1 MLVAAALGGELGR
14 WLPRLL
20 LTTAVT
26 AASIA
31 AADLTAAAVSPTTLT
46 AATLTALTALTTAAL
61 ASPASPAATAS
72 QARDLGPQ
80 LVDEIER
87 ALELRDGGGGR
98 RALLRLR
105 LLPQH
110 LVRLV
115 GVRVRVGVR
124 AGGRAGGS
132 GQGQG

>member
-14 WLPRLL
+14 WLTRLL
-20 LTTAVT
+20 ITIAVT

-31 AADLTAAAVSPTTLT
+31 AADLTAAAVSPTAVT
-46 AATLTALTALTTAAL
+46 AATLTALTTAAL
-61 ASPASPAATAS
+61 AYAASAASPAAIAS

-87 ALELRDGGGGR
+87 ALKLCDGGGGR
-98 RALLRLR
+98 RALLRLH

-115 GVRVRVGVR
+115 GIRVTCAWFGF
-124 AGGRAGGS
+124 GLGLG
-132 GQGQG
+132 